1 MKVLLDTNI
10 WISGL
15 LWGGNPR
22 LIIQLGVAQE
32 IIIYSS
38 KLLIDEL
45 QATLAYPKLQ
55 RRLDKLEITSFELL
69 VEVARITKL
78 SEPVSLS
85 SVPELRDPKDKVVLE
100 TALSVPVEV
109 IISGDEDLL
118 VLGEFQKIPILTTK
132 QFLEN
137 YQFADSQSN

>member
-22 LIIQLGVAQE
+22 RIIKLAVSEQ
-32 IIIYSS
+32 IILYSS
-38 KLLIDEL
+38 KILIDEL

-55 RRLDKLEITSFELL
+55 RRLEKLAITAEELL
-69 VEVARITKL
+69 VEVAGITQL
-78 SEPVSLS
+78 SQPVTISELDQ
-85 SVPELRDPKDKVVLE
+85 LRDPKDKIVLE
-100 TALSVPVEV
+100 TALGVPVEV
-109 IISGDEDLL
+109 IVSGDEDLL
-118 VLGEFQKIPILTTK
+118 ILGEFRQIPILTTK

-137 YQFADSQSN
+137 YEFANTDIN

>member
-22 LIIQLGVAQE
+22 RIIQLGVAQQ

-38 KLLIDEL
+38 NLLIDEL
-45 QATLAYPKLQ
+45 QATLAYSKLQ
-55 RRLDKLEITSFELL
+55 RRLDKLEITTEELL
-69 VEVARITKL
+69 FKVARITQL

-118 VLGEFQKIPILTTK
+118 VLGEFQQIPILTTK

-137 YQFADSQSN
+137 YQFADTKSN

>member
-38 KLLIDEL
+38 NLLIDEL

-55 RRLDKLEITSFELL
+55 RRLDKLDITTEELL
-69 VEVARITKL
+69 VEVSRITKL
-78 SEPVSLS
+78 SEPVS
-85 SVPELRDPKDKVVLE
+85 
-100 TALSVPVEV
+100 
-109 IISGDEDLL
+109 
-118 VLGEFQKIPILTTK
+118 
-132 QFLEN
+132 
-137 YQFADSQSN
+137 